1 MELCI
6 SIGYLKKSPE
16 GTPRTLEQA
25 SNICK
30 EGGISYADY
39 LSPVKEDNWE
49 ELAYQDAKILSDA
62 GITVHQSHVPFNRY
76 SMIDESLFY
85 EYMLRS
91 VEAANILGATYLVIH
106 GDEFQTFPRTKE
118 DPLAWSIAFY
128 TPMAELA
135 QKKGIKLAFENVFED
150 GNGGRLRHTSVTE
163 DLIALIDGL
172 DAVCCWD
179 YGHGRKQ
186 NGEKD
191 LEEIKKI
198 GNRLACTH
206 VHDNY
211 YDKDLHVPPFF
222 GDIDWKGHMAFLKE
236 IGYKGMLSFEPVY
249 GQMPDSLA
257 VDYLKFMVKIGNT
270 LNFLS

>member
-16 GTPRTLEQA
+16 GTLRTLEQA
-25 SNICK
+25 ANICK

-62 GITVHQSHVPFNRY
+62 GITVHQSHAPYNRY

-91 VEAANILGATYLVIH
+91 VEAAKILGATYLVIH
-106 GDEFQTFPRTKE
+106 GDEFRTFSRNTE
-118 DPLAWSIAFY
+118 DALGWSMEFY
-128 TPMAELA
+128 APIAELA

-191 LEEIKKI
+191 LEEIKK
-198 GNRLACTH
+198 
-206 VHDNY
+206 
-211 YDKDLHVPPFF
+211 
-222 GDIDWKGHMAFLKE
+222 
-236 IGYKGMLSFEPVY
+236 
-249 GQMPDSLA
+249 
-257 VDYLKFMVKIGNT
+257 
-270 LNFLS
+270 